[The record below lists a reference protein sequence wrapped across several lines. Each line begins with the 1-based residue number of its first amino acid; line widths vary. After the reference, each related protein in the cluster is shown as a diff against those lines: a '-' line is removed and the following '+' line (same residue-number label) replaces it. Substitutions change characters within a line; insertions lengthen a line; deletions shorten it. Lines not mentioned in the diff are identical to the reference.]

1 MLQLTPVDKGNWVD
15 CIQLRLE
22 DQQKG
27 YLASNLETIAESKFE
42 THYVLRAITLGE
54 KIIGM
59 LAYCPE
65 VDEPVEGL
73 YWLFRIM
80 IDLDFQGK
88 GYGKEAIRLCLEE
101 LKQKGANKVKTMCK
115 ESNAVARTA
124 ISPSGFTLPGI
135 LRMGTRFLRWLSG
148 AFRIYGKSCLGLVRQ

>member
-15 CIQLRLE
+15 CIHLRLD
-22 DQQKG
+22 DQQDG
-27 YLASNLETIAESKFE
+27 YLASNLETIAEAKFE
-42 THYVLRAITLGE
+42 THYVLRAITLNE

-65 VDEPVEGL
+65 IDEPVEGV

-80 IDLDFQGK
+80 IDLDFQSK

-101 LKQKGANKVKTMCK
+101 LKQQGANTVKTMCK
-115 ESNAVARTA
+115 ESNAVARSCY
-124 ISPSGFTLPGI
+124 ISLGFHPVGHLDDGDEVFELALGGLSN
-135 LRMGTRFLRWLSG
+135 LR
-148 AFRIYGKSCLGLVRQ
+148 